1 MEHALSLIESIDKGQ
16 EKPAALRKA
25 EKELD
30 VALANCDEIHYR
42 VLELLNNENIEQEI
56 EWIRNIHARYTSVS
70 AKAETLIDK
79 ERKSESTQK
88 QNLLQ
93 LEKVKM
99 PQFTGDIREYPR
111 FKTDFNTQ
119 VLPVINK
126 ENAAYILRSCLDKD
140 AAGAVKSTD
149 DNLESLWKRLDEV
162 FGDPAKVVD
171 VIMNSI
177 QVTRVI
183 TEGQR
188 KKLLD
193 FINIIE
199 NGYRDLQRLGLEKEI
214 TTTSSVSMIE
224 KKLPADLKR
233 EWARL
238 VSCADS
244 NIDKTDKFPS
254 LLQFLLDQ
262 NSAIEYENSELRT
275 TNEYRAKGSA
285 HYVQREEEMNAQTQ
299 SARRRCLLH
308 DDANHWTSECKLY
321 LSKSVKEKRK
331 ILKEKGACWSCL
343 RRGHRIQD
351 YVPNAG
357 IDRPVGEVD
366 ALIGFNY
373 ANFHPQREQ
382 SVEHLLLL
390 KNRFGRCIGGTHP
403 KVKEDTKH
411 HELNNIQFLREV
423 SPSVEDFYKI
433 ENLGIECKPRCGGCK
448 CGRCPLGSKNYTLKE
463 ERELALIEE
472 NLNYDEKA
480 REWIAQYPWLKDP
493 SELPDNKKAAIGKLI
508 STEKRLSRNTEHA
521 KVYQQ
526 QIDDMLNRKVARK
539 LTEDE
544 LKEYKGPIHYISYH
558 EVLKPDSKTTPVRIV
573 FNSSANYMGHI
584 LNDYWAKGP
593 DLLNNILG
601 ILVRFRENPVAFI
614 GDIKKMYHTV
624 ATTTLD
630 HHTHRFLWRD
640 MNSNKEPDT
649 YVIQRVSFGD
659 KPSGAIATV
668 ALRKTAEMSKDRYPE
683 ATEIILTNTYMDD
696 IIESVDTESKAKQLT
711 DDIENLLEQ
720 GGFKLKEWIYSG
732 IQSNKNDEQVVIES
746 HTTTERVLGVVWTP
760 RTDEFTFKVQMTL
773 SQRKNAHQGEQ
784 HLMAPIK
791 RRKLRL
797 V

>member
-1 MEHALSLIESIDKGQ
+1 MAEEAKKVRTSAKSRFTRKRNEFVKAINDNKGIDFVKATFAEFLDAWSTVEGKHDLYTLFLTEEEVEQNEPWINELQELYSEAAVIYARYIEEHSQTERKRIEGLSRQETMRAEQEKFQRLLEQMNAKRKSLEAVFETHMEHALSLIESIDKGQ
-16 EKPAALRKA
+16 EKPAALRRA

-42 VLELLNNENIEQEI
+42 VLELLNKENIEQEI
-56 EWIRNIHARYTSVS
+56 EWIRNIHAGYTSVS
-70 AKAETLIDK
+70 AKAETLIDN

-126 ENAAYILRSCLDKD
+126 ENTAYILRSCLDKD

-149 DNLESLWKRLDEV
+149 DNLELLWKRLDEV

-177 QVTRVI
+177 QATRVI
-183 TEGQR
+183 TEGQS

-254 LLQFLLDQ
+254 LLRFLLDQ
-262 NSAIEYENSELRT
+262 KSTIEYENFELRT

-308 DDANHWTSECKLY
+308 DANHWTSECKLY

-343 RRGHRIQD
+343 RRGHRLQD
-351 YVPNAG
+351 CKSKRACGVNGCEKRHHKSLHEEVSTDVIANVCNQNIKPCLLQVQKILTKKGWANVLWDTGASLSFITNKKAKSEKLKGTKTELSVVKVGGMKERLHSHKYKLPLIDKEGHTVHLEVYGIDKITADIPTIEQNAVRQLFKDVPNAD

-366 ALIGFNY
+366 VLIGFNY

-390 KNRFGRCIGGTHP
+390 KNRFGRCIGDTHP

-411 HELNNIQFLREV
+411 HELNNIQFL
-423 SPSVEDFYKI
+423 
-433 ENLGIECKPRCGGCK
+433 
-448 CGRCPLGSKNYTLKE
+448 
-463 ERELALIEE
+463 
-472 NLNYDEKA
+472 
-480 REWIAQYPWLKDP
+480 
-493 SELPDNKKAAIGKLI
+493 
-508 STEKRLSRNTEHA
+508 
-521 KVYQQ
+521 
-526 QIDDMLNRKVARK
+526 
-539 LTEDE
+539 
-544 LKEYKGPIHYISYH
+544 
-558 EVLKPDSKTTPVRIV
+558 
-573 FNSSANYMGHI
+573 
-584 LNDYWAKGP
+584 
-593 DLLNNILG
+593 
-601 ILVRFRENPVAFI
+601 
-614 GDIKKMYHTV
+614 
-624 ATTTLD
+624 
-630 HHTHRFLWRD
+630 
-640 MNSNKEPDT
+640 
-649 YVIQRVSFGD
+649 
-659 KPSGAIATV
+659 
-668 ALRKTAEMSKDRYPE
+668 
-683 ATEIILTNTYMDD
+683 
-696 IIESVDTESKAKQLT
+696 
-711 DDIENLLEQ
+711 
-720 GGFKLKEWIYSG
+720 
-732 IQSNKNDEQVVIES
+732 
-746 HTTTERVLGVVWTP
+746 
-760 RTDEFTFKVQMTL
+760 
-773 SQRKNAHQGEQ
+773 
-784 HLMAPIK
+784 
-791 RRKLRL
+791 
-797 V
+797 

>member
-1 MEHALSLIESIDKGQ
+1 MAEEAKKVRTSAKSRFTRKRNEFVKAINDNKGIDFVKATFAELRDAWSMVEGKHDLYTLFLTEKEVEQNEPWINELQELYSEAAVIHARYIEEHSQTERKRIEGLSRQEAMRAEQEKFHRLLEQMNAKRKSLEAVFETHMEHALSLIESIDKGQ

-70 AKAETLIDK
+70 AKAETLIDN

-177 QVTRVI
+177 QATRVI

-262 NSAIEYENSELRT
+262 KSAIEYENSELRT

-351 YVPNAG
+351 CKSKRACGVNG
-357 IDRPVGEVD
+357 CEKR
-366 ALIGFNY
+366 
-373 ANFHPQREQ
+373 
-382 SVEHLLLL
+382 
-390 KNRFGRCIGGTHP
+390 
-403 KVKEDTKH
+403 H
-411 HELNNIQFLREV
+411 HKSLHEEV
-423 SPSVEDFYKI
+423 STDAIANVCNQNIKPCLLQVQKI
-433 ENLGIECKPRCGGCK
+433 QTKKGWANVLWDTGASLSFI
-448 CGRCPLGSKNYTLKE
+448 T
-463 ERELALIEE
+463 
-472 NLNYDEKA
+472 
-480 REWIAQYPWLKDP
+480 
-493 SELPDNKKAAIGKLI
+493 NKKAKSEKLKGTK
-508 STEKRLSRNTEHA
+508 TELSVVKVGGMKERLHLH
-521 KVYQQ
+521 KYKLPL
-526 QIDDMLNRKVARK
+526 ID
-539 LTEDE
+539 
-544 LKEYKGPIHYISYH
+544 KEG
-558 EVLKPDSKTTPVRIV
+558 
-573 FNSSANYMGHI
+573 
-584 LNDYWAKGP
+584 
-593 DLLNNILG
+593 
-601 ILVRFRENPVAFI
+601 
-614 GDIKKMYHTV
+614 HTV
-624 ATTTLD
+624 HL
-630 HHTHRFLWRD
+630 
-640 MNSNKEPDT
+640 EV
-649 YVIQRVSFGD
+649 YGID
-659 KPSGAIATV
+659 KI
-668 ALRKTAEMSKDRYPE
+668 TA
-683 ATEIILTNTYMDD
+683 D
-696 IIESVDTESKAKQLT
+696 IPTID
-711 DDIENLLEQ
+711 
-720 GGFKLKEWIYSG
+720 
-732 IQSNKNDEQVVIES
+732 
-746 HTTTERVLGVVWTP
+746 
-760 RTDEFTFKVQMTL
+760 
-773 SQRKNAHQGEQ
+773 
-784 HLMAPIK
+784 
-791 RRKLRL
+791 
-797 V
+797 